1 MSYAGGTT
9 SVVKDDTEVNTEEIT
24 ENKILCSRM
33 YLEMETNNINYNNLN
48 EYNKIE
54 VPRISVE
61 RYRF

>member
-1 MSYAGGTT
+1 M
-9 SVVKDDTEVNTEEIT
+9 VKDDTEVNTEEIT